1 MYGQYQFISQRT
13 KPPGKFGETISLG
26 WTVGEEILYDD
37 NELDGIR
44 RRESCISVTDSC
56 LI

>member
-1 MYGQYQFISQRT
+1 M
-13 KPPGKFGETISLG
+13 SLG

-37 NELDGIR
+37 NEVDGIR

-56 LI
+56 LIQFSIDDLIAMSS